1 MSSHMAREFFLA
13 ARVVANLQNSVYLLT
28 CLLTCRMAAP
38 DLRDGL
44 LDLLT
49 LVQEQSEKQTHL
61 LNSLVVTVK

>member
-1 MSSHMAREFFLA
+1 
-13 ARVVANLQNSVYLLT
+13 
-28 CLLTCRMAAP
+28 MAAP

-44 LDLLT
+44 LDQLT